1 MRKSFSL
8 FLFFLLGCATLLPAA
23 CSLEPEAP
31 VDERRSKDHGDPTRV
46 VLTLRHGAWDGTN
59 FTPETGE
66 TADTREQT
74 ITYALQPELG
84 WAPLSGTR
92 PVSSCD
98 APKGRNTPTS
108 CASATSTFRAKTSPG
123 SL

>member
-8 FLFFLLGCATLLPAA
+8 LLFFLLGCVTLLPAA

-46 VLTLRHGAWDGTN
+46 VLTLRHGAWDGTH

-74 ITYALQPELG
+74 NLN
-84 WAPLSGTR
+84 WAGRRSRAHR

-98 APKGRNTPTS
+98 APKGRNMPTS